1 MKHKKNINTGKNG
14 LSKELK
20 WLHISDFHCKE
31 NIKWSQDL
39 VLNSLLNDI
48 KQKYSG
54 ESKPDLIFVTGD
66 ISFSGKKAEFDMA
79 QEFIDKLSEVTLVE
93 KDKVFFVPGNHDVDR
108 NEEEDAIVGAR
119 LLISSLPELDRIYSN
134 PKRLKTLYNRQK
146 NYRNFANANSSEK
159 IYSENSSIHNIEIE
173 LKSIKI
179 KILLLDSA
187 WLAHDETDCR
197 KLAVGLQQIKN
208 CVDDNHQNYLVIALM
223 HHPVSWLKEFE
234 ELLIENALIKDTHIV
249 LRGHVHQGD
258 TSSIEKN
265 DERLVVFTAGATYK
279 SRTSVNSYSFG
290 KLNLLTGKGD
300 KFSHSYSSATNSWNI
315 SGTDSWKLKLS
326 PVLSSEQVYSLV
338 SSQAVEFPNYI
349 SCLINNFKTD
359 APRKHQSGYVLL
371 NKSVAL
377 DLDSEEIIDFI
388 GQLQWLICFQ
398 YSWEN
403 SDWAEQFNGT
413 VLNLDNALASIT
425 ELSSELE
432 RHEQESKTLL
442 SKLLGTSSDKIDS
455 LDDSIRDFISTGE
468 FDNAYNLIEKWEN
481 GLDLKD
487 GVLRYLKGKK
497 LEVALV
503 KKSDEKIQLS
513 INDFKN
519 IKDLNVNEL
528 LLLSSAYYQVK
539 MFPDAETTIIK
550 SLDMGADIV
559 LVRPLARAIAGQT
572 GNKHLVEKVM

>member
-1 MKHKKNINTGKNG
+1 
-14 LSKELK
+14 L
-20 WLHISDFHCKE
+20 
-31 NIKWSQDL
+31 IKIQYL
-39 VLNSLLNDI
+39 AI
-48 KQKYSG
+48 
-54 ESKPDLIFVTGD
+54 
-66 ISFSGKKAEFDMA
+66 
-79 QEFIDKLSEVTLVE
+79 
-93 KDKVFFVPGNHDVDR
+93 PGWT
-108 NEEEDAIVGAR
+108 
-119 LLISSLPELDRIYSN
+119 LISSLPELDRIYSN

-146 NYRNFANANSSEK
+146 NYRIFANANSSEK

-234 ELLIENALIKDTHIV
+234 ELLIENTLIKDTHIV

-258 TSSIEKN
+258 TSLIEKN

-403 SDWAEQFNGT
+403 SDWAEQFNGI

-432 RHEQESKTLL
+432 RLEQESKTLL
-442 SKLLGTSSDKIDS
+442 SKLLDTSSDKIDS

-481 GLDLKD
+481 GVDLKD
-487 GVLRYLKGKK
+487 GELRYLKGKK

-503 KKSDEKIQLS
+503 EKSDEKIQLS

-519 IKDLNVNEL
+519 IEDLNVNEL

-572 GNKHLVEKVM
+572 GNKHLVERVM